1 MPNEIAKNFD
11 LSVSEEFTER
21 LMLKKFLSDRTFA
34 NFISENVSSDCFT
47 NEVIKKAM
55 NIAVVYNKKGLSTPL
70 TLDLLVEIMKGTG
83 CAEESKLISSYANI
97 DQNVDDEFA
106 KEIIKKYIQGKKL
119 FNLVFAN
126 SAELMKAKN
135 FAPVLDGLAKIAA
148 IDFQSD
154 LGFNYLTNIEEHIKY
169 LSTPENKMTT
179 GYSNLDRIMNGGLP
193 TQGRCLLVFMAEAG
207 LGKSMMMHN
216 MAANMVKEGKKVLI
230 ISLEMME
237 QIYAMRF
244 SANFTECNIN
254 ELDLDGN
261 KLKIT
266 QVVSDISLSHPD
278 AGLVIKEF
286 PPSSLRPVALSSFI
300 EQLIMSGYRP
310 DVVFVDYLNIM
321 IPNNSEKG
329 DSSYVRVGE
338 TCKELRA
345 LSYKFE
351 IPFVTATQTNRS
363 GFGSSVVDMSNI
375 SESTQTA
382 HHSDGIYALT
392 RDEDNPTIIKMGIL
406 KNRFGGKVGA
416 TLKFLMNTDNL
427 ILTQF
432 TDISEEERDA
442 IEDTLDAIEELDP
455 ND

>member
-1 MPNEIAKNFD
+1 MSANELAKNFD
-11 LSVSEEFTER
+11 LTVTEEFTER
-21 LMLKKFLSDRTFA
+21 LMLKKFLSDRSFA
-34 NFISENVSSDCFT
+34 SFITENVSGECFT
-47 NEVIKKAM
+47 NDVIKKAM
-55 NIAVVYNKKGLSTPL
+55 MIAIAYNKKGLTTPL
-70 TLDLLVEIMKGTG
+70 TLDLLAEIMKGTG
-83 CAEESKLISSYANI
+83 CSEESKLISSYANI
-97 DQNVDDEFA
+97 DQRVDDEFA
-106 KEIIKKYIQGKKL
+106 KDIIKKYIQGKKL
-119 FNLVFAN
+119 FNLVFVN

-135 FAPVLDGLAKIAA
+135 FAPVLDGLTKIAA

-254 ELDLDGN
+254 ELDCEGN
-261 KLKIT
+261 KTKII
-266 QVVSDISLSHPD
+266 QVASDISLTHPE

-300 EQLIMSGYRP
+300 EQLIMSGYKP

-321 IPNNSEKG
+321 IPNSSEKG
-329 DSSYVRVGE
+329 DSSYE
-338 TCKELRA
+338 C
-345 LSYKFE
+345 S
-351 IPFVTATQTNRS
+351 
-363 GFGSSVVDMSNI
+363 
-375 SESTQTA
+375 
-382 HHSDGIYALT
+382 
-392 RDEDNPTIIKMGIL
+392 
-406 KNRFGGKVGA
+406 
-416 TLKFLMNTDNL
+416 
-427 ILTQF
+427 
-432 TDISEEERDA
+432 
-442 IEDTLDAIEELDP
+442 
-455 ND
+455 